1 MSLVQLEEDEPM
13 ENNFDLHD
21 REDFKINPH
30 VWLRT
35 LLAIAGDK
43 EKKEEVIQRI
53 TQETGCPPEKVKVI
67 FATTINILMNQTRS
81 N

>member
-1 MSLVQLEEDEPM
+1 MRNEYELDDI
-13 ENNFDLHD
+13 EN
-21 REDFKINPH
+21 FKINPH

-43 EKKEEVIQRI
+43 DRKAEAVQIVSEQ
-53 TQETGCPPEKVKVI
+53 TGFSPEKVEAI
-67 FATTINILMNQTRS
+67 LATTISVLLNDTRA

>member
-1 MSLVQLEEDEPM
+1 MKNEYELDNLE
-13 ENNFDLHD
+13 N
-21 REDFKINPH
+21 FKINPH

-43 EKKEEVIQRI
+43 DRKAEAIQIISEQTGFPPERVEVIL
-53 TQETGCPPEKVKVI
+53 
-67 FATTINILMNQTRS
+67 ATTITVLMNDTRA

>member
-1 MSLVQLEEDEPM
+1 MQEEYNNLE
-13 ENNFDLHD
+13 N
-21 REDFKINPH
+21 FKINPH

-43 EKKEEVIQRI
+43 DRKAEAVQIISEETGFSPEEV
-53 TQETGCPPEKVKVI
+53 EVI
-67 FATTINILMNQTRS
+67 LGTTISVLMNDTRS

>member
-1 MSLVQLEEDEPM
+1 MQNDFELNDI
-13 ENNFDLHD
+13 EN
-21 REDFKINPH
+21 FKINPQ

-43 EKKEEVIQRI
+43 EQKAEAVRI
-53 TQETGCPPEKVKVI
+53 ISEQTGFSPEKVEVI
-67 FATTINILMNQTRS
+67 LATTISVLLNDTRA

>member
-1 MSLVQLEEDEPM
+1 MKNEYELDNLE
-13 ENNFDLHD
+13 N
-21 REDFKINPH
+21 FKINPH

-43 EKKEEVIQRI
+43 DRKAEAIQIISEQTGFPPERVEVIL
-53 TQETGCPPEKVKVI
+53 T
-67 FATTINILMNQTRS
+67 TTITVLMNDTRA

>member
-1 MSLVQLEEDEPM
+1 MQNEFELNDI
-13 ENNFDLHD
+13 EN
-21 REDFKINPH
+21 FKINPQ

-43 EKKEEVIQRI
+43 DRKAEAIQI
-53 TQETGCPPEKVKVI
+53 ISEQTGFPPEKVEVI
-67 FATTINILMNQTRS
+67 LATTISVLLNDTRA

>member
-1 MSLVQLEEDEPM
+1 MQNDL
-13 ENNFDLHD
+13 NN
-21 REDFKINPH
+21 REDFKINPD

-43 EKKEEVIQRI
+43 DRKAEAIQI
-53 TQETGCPPEKVKVI
+53 VAQETGFSPEKVEVI
-67 FATTINILMNQTRS
+67 LTTTISILMNDTRS

>member
-1 MSLVQLEEDEPM
+1 MQNDYDL
-13 ENNFDLHD
+13 NNL
-21 REDFKINPH
+21 EDFKINPH

-43 EKKEEVIQRI
+43 EKKAEVIQVISR
-53 TQETGCPPEKVKVI
+53 ETGFSPEKVEVI
-67 FATTINILMNQTRS
+67 LSTTISVLINDTRP

>member
-1 MSLVQLEEDEPM
+1 MKK
-13 ENNFDLHD
+13 FDLQN

-43 EKKEEVIQRI
+43 EKKEEVAQRVA
-53 TQETGCPPEKVKVI
+53 QETGWPLEKVE
-67 FATTINILMNQTRS
+67 ALMSTTIKILMNQTHS
-81 N
+81 T

>member
-1 MSLVQLEEDEPM
+1 MKDEYELSNLE
-13 ENNFDLHD
+13 N
-21 REDFKINPH
+21 FKINPH

-43 EKKEEVIQRI
+43 DKKEEAIQIIAEQTGFSYDKVEVIM
-53 TQETGCPPEKVKVI
+53 
-67 FATTINILMNQTRS
+67 ATTISVLINDTRS

>member
-1 MSLVQLEEDEPM
+1 MQNEFELNDI
-13 ENNFDLHD
+13 EN
-21 REDFKINPH
+21 FKINPH

-43 EKKEEVIQRI
+43 DRKAEAIQI
-53 TQETGCPPEKVKVI
+53 IAEQTGFPPEKVEVI
-67 FATTINILMNQTRS
+67 LSTTISVLINDTRS

>member
-1 MSLVQLEEDEPM
+1 MQNDFELNDI
-13 ENNFDLHD
+13 EN
-21 REDFKINPH
+21 FKINPH

-43 EKKEEVIQRI
+43 DQKAEAVRI
-53 TQETGCPPEKVKVI
+53 ISEQTGFPPEKVEVI
-67 FATTINILMNQTRS
+67 LATTISVLLNDTRS

>member
-1 MSLVQLEEDEPM
+1 MEHDYQLDNL
-13 ENNFDLHD
+13 EN
-21 REDFKINPH
+21 FKINPH

-43 EKKEEVIQRI
+43 DKKEEVIQVI
-53 TQETGCPPEKVKVI
+53 SQETGFPPEKVNVI
-67 FATTINILMNQTRS
+67 LATTINVLVSETRS

>member
-1 MSLVQLEEDEPM
+1 MQDEFELNDI
-13 ENNFDLHD
+13 EN
-21 REDFKINPH
+21 FKINPH

-43 EKKEEVIQRI
+43 DRKAEAIQIISEQTGFPPDKVEVIL
-53 TQETGCPPEKVKVI
+53 
-67 FATTINILMNQTRS
+67 ATTISVLINDTRS

>member
-1 MSLVQLEEDEPM
+1 MQND
-13 ENNFDLHD
+13 FDLNNL
-21 REDFKINPH
+21 ENFKINPH

-43 EKKEEVIQRI
+43 EKKAEVIQVI
-53 TQETGCPPEKVKVI
+53 AQETGFATEKVEVI
-67 FATTINILMNQTRS
+67 LATTISVLLNDTRA

>member
-1 MSLVQLEEDEPM
+1 MQDEFELNDI
-13 ENNFDLHD
+13 EN
-21 REDFKINPH
+21 FKINAQ

-43 EKKEEVIQRI
+43 ERKAEAIQIISEQTGFPPDKVEVIL
-53 TQETGCPPEKVKVI
+53 
-67 FATTINILMNQTRS
+67 ATTISVLLNDTRA

>member
-1 MSLVQLEEDEPM
+1 MYDKFEENCQMQEEYDLNNLE
-13 ENNFDLHD
+13 N
-21 REDFKINPH
+21 FKINPH

-43 EKKEEVIQRI
+43 DRKAEAIQI
-53 TQETGCPPEKVKVI
+53 ISEQTGFPPEKVEVI
-67 FATTINILMNQTRS
+67 LSTTISVLMSDTRS

>member
-1 MSLVQLEEDEPM
+1 MQNDFELDDI
-13 ENNFDLHD
+13 EN
-21 REDFKINPH
+21 FKINPQ

-43 EKKEEVIQRI
+43 DRKLEAIQI
-53 TQETGCPPEKVKVI
+53 ISEQTGFPPEKVEVI
-67 FATTINILMNQTRS
+67 LTTTISVLLNDTRA

>member
-1 MSLVQLEEDEPM
+1 MQND
-13 ENNFDLHD
+13 FDL
-21 REDFKINPH
+21 EDFRINPH

-43 EKKEEVIQRI
+43 DRKAEAIQIISEKTDLSPDQVEVIL
-53 TQETGCPPEKVKVI
+53 
-67 FATTINILMNQTRS
+67 ATTINILMNDTRS